1 MIQYPVQYGTVPLIL
16 DTVDVINHGKI
27 YEYSLFVVLYQPS
40 FKIKIL
46 RAVYDAYSP
55 IIRGVPTYGMCCIS
69 CTASHR
75 YDGMTV

>member
-1 MIQYPVQYGTVPLIL
+1 MYFLTYVLYCMGDYVPALTSEFL
-16 DTVDVINHGKI
+16 VRA
-27 YEYSLFVVLYQPS
+27 LLYQPS